1 MNFYKTKNILVLLIF
16 IFLNQFSNAKS
27 SENKIIESS
36 TPNYYENNSFSNKI
50 IGNEYL
56 LGAGDSILLNIFG
69 LPELSGEFGI
79 GPDGMIYLPQ
89 LKDGIQVNLVTLEEF
104 KKKLID
110 EYKKILFEPNI
121 TIQLAKIRP
130 IRVFIKG
137 EVKLPGFYN
146 LSISDQNF
154 TINSSV
160 NQNPNSIEEF
170 RRPNLSQNNL
180 LLPTLY
186 DALKKA
192 NGLTPY
198 SELSSITVIRN
209 NSITKGGGK
218 IKTQLD
224 FLSLFLTGDQS
235 QNIRLF
241 DGDTIIVNKSKVSL
255 KDQMLEVKNSN
266 INPTLVN
273 IFVSGKV
280 PNGGYISVPRGSGL
294 VQAVEVSG
302 GKQLISGKVEFVRFM
317 KNGEIDRRLISYKI
331 DSALDSRSNP
341 ILEDGDIINV
351 QDSLFGKST
360 EVMNKVLRPV
370 TPILF
375 IQSLLN

>member
-1 MNFYKTKNILVLLIF
+1 MNFNKKKNILILLIF
-16 IFLNQFSNAKS
+16 ILFNQFSNAKS
-27 SENKIIESS
+27 SETKIRESS
-36 TPNYYENNSFSNKI
+36 LIDTFENDSFSNKS

-56 LGAGDSILLNIFG
+56 LGAGDSILLSIFG

-79 GPDGMIYLPQ
+79 GPDGIIYLPQ

-110 EYKKILFEPNI
+110 EYKKILVEPNI

-130 IRVFIKG
+130 VRVFIKG

-160 NQNPNSIEEF
+160 NQNPDSLEEF
-170 RRPNLSQNNL
+170 RKPNLSQNNL

-209 NSITKGGGK
+209 NSITNGGGK
-218 IKTQLD
+218 IKTKLD
-224 FLSLFLTGDQS
+224 FLSLFLKGDQS

-241 DGDTIIVNKSKVSL
+241 DGDTIVVNKSEVSL

-266 INPTLVN
+266 INPTMVN

-317 KNGEIDRRLISYKI
+317 RNGEIDRRLISYKI
-331 DSALDSRSNP
+331 NSALDSRSNP

>member
-1 MNFYKTKNILVLLIF
+1 M
-16 IFLNQFSNAKS
+16 
-27 SENKIIESS
+27 
-36 TPNYYENNSFSNKI
+36 
-50 IGNEYL
+50 
-56 LGAGDSILLNIFG
+56 
-69 LPELSGEFGI
+69 
-79 GPDGMIYLPQ
+79 
-89 LKDGIQVNLVTLEEF
+89 
-104 KKKLID
+104 
-110 EYKKILFEPNI
+110 
-121 TIQLAKIRP
+121 
-130 IRVFIKG
+130 
-137 EVKLPGFYN
+137 
-146 LSISDQNF
+146 
-154 TINSSV
+154 
-160 NQNPNSIEEF
+160 
-170 RRPNLSQNNL
+170 

-209 NSITKGGGK
+209 NSITNGGGK
-218 IKTQLD
+218 IKTKLD
-224 FLSLFLTGDQS
+224 FLSLFLKGDQS

-241 DGDTIIVNKSKVSL
+241 DGDTIVVNKSEVSL

-266 INPTLVN
+266 INPTMVN

-317 KNGEIDRRLISYKI
+317 RNGEIDRRLISYKI
-331 DSALDSRSNP
+331 NSALDSRSNP